1 MQLKKVQI
9 TNIWSI
15 ESINFINRLLQRKL
29 YNKIGLRKPIE
40 AKEFSWFKN
49 IDWTNLY
56 FWNLKEPFIPKKI
69 LIINI

>member
-15 ESINFINRLLQRKL
+15 ESINFINRLLQRKP

-40 AKEFSWFKN
+40 VKEFSC
-49 IDWTNLY
+49 L
-56 FWNLKEPFIPKKI
+56 KI
-69 LIINI
+69 LIGQIYIFEI